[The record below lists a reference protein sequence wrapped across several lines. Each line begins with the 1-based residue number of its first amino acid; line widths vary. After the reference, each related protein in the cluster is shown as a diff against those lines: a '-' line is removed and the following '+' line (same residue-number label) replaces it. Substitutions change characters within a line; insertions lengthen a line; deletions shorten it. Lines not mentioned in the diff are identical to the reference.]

1 MALSLQVLECQAPGG
16 WLGVLLS
23 SLCLG
28 ERLVKTFFDGQ
39 PRFEHPTWS
48 SQSLLCPEPV
58 LWSPCVCGISTWWRC
73 GISTW
78 WRWEECGEGPL
89 WANKVFWFSPLPSY
103 KAIERKGF
111 WQTSG
116 KGQRTNLHEMMPKN
130 LSLLQSF
137 FFSSCLFALFARPP
151 RPAPT
156 VFFLVV
162 SLLCYVSKAQSLFPC
177 AGGIVAVSLT
187 AARSCH
193 QHWVAA
199 NPPHSDCPLHLLL
212 QWSFPSLITFL
223 RFIFISVPDVTK
235 VHKSVSIDFWQQ
247 SLLVLH

>member
-48 SQSLLCPEPV
+48 GQSLLCPEPV
-58 LWSPCVCGISTWWRC
+58 LWSPCVC

-130 LSLLQSF
+130 LSLLQSSF
-137 FFSSCLFALFARPP
+137 HLACLLSSLTL
-151 RPAPT
+151 PAQP
-156 VFFLVV
+156 
-162 SLLCYVSKAQSLFPC
+162 LLCFFGCLIALLREQSTIPFSMCRWHCGSVTHCCQELPPALSGGQPASQRLSPPSPSAMIFPFPNYFLE
-177 AGGIVAVSLT
+177 VYF
-187 AARSCH
+187 
-193 QHWVAA
+193 
-199 NPPHSDCPLHLLL
+199 HLGA
-212 QWSFPSLITFL
+212 WC
-223 RFIFISVPDVTK
+223 D
-235 VHKSVSIDFWQQ
+235 Q
-247 SLLVLH
+247 ST